1 MTWWRRQRTSLIAL
15 AVAVAA
21 CIGVHVWLDVLPTV
35 KDEEV
40 AAVASGQNA
49 ETAGQQLSL
58 ISTRWDEF
66 DAPEGMRSLSVLL
79 KASGGPDAGL
89 CGSTTLTEPSS
100 DRSWLDGRS
109 LLDVPSESGEST
121 CTSESDSYD
130 VLAVFV
136 VPDDTAGPFE
146 LDVPGDEGVI
156 RFSLEP

>member
-1 MTWWRRQRTSLIAL
+1 MTWWRRQRAALIAL
-15 AVAVAA
+15 AVAVVA
-21 CIGVHVWLDVLPTV
+21 CVGVHVWLDVLPTM
-35 KDEEV
+35 KTEEV
-40 AAVASGQNA
+40 TAVASGQSA
-49 ETAGQQLSL
+49 DLAGQRLSL
-58 ISTRWDEF
+58 TSTRWDEF

-79 KASGGPDAGL
+79 TASGGPDAGL

-100 DRSWLDGRS
+100 ERSWLDGRS

-146 LDVPGDEGVI
+146 LDVPGDEGVV